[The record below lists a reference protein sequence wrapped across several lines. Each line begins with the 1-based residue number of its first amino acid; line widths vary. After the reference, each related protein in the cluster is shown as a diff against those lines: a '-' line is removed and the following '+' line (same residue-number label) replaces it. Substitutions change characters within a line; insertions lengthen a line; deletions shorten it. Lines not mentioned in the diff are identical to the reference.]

1 MTKAIEKVRSPKG
14 VFEWV
19 FIDGEGKE
27 NLSGNMKFTMNIVM
41 EAEAAKPF
49 TDQIDAF
56 WEANKPPGFKKDPKS
71 LGYKP
76 HAIKNQETE
85 EYEPTGKVLFVFS
98 TDTMWPE
105 KGDEPA
111 KKKHI
116 QVYNAKA
123 NKISLNG
130 KKIGN
135 GSEGYVAGAMD
146 IYSTKA
152 KEAGVTLY
160 LNGVQLTKFV
170 EFAMDDGFDA
180 EDGYMGEDEET
191 GFEQVAG
198 NESAPAKP
206 RL

>member
-1 MTKAIEKVRSPKG
+1 MANAIEKVRSPKG
-14 VFEWV
+14 EFEWV

-27 NLSGNMKFTMNIVM
+27 NLSGNMKYTMNIVM
-41 EAEAAKPF
+41 DAEAAKPF

-56 WEANKPPGFKKDPKS
+56 WAENKPQGFKKDPKS

-76 HAIKNQETE
+76 HTVKNKETD
-85 EYEPTGKVLFVFS
+85 EYEETGKVLFIFS
-98 TDTMWPE
+98 TDTMWPA

-111 KKKHI
+111 KKKVI

-135 GSEGYVAGAMD
+135 GSEGYVSGAMG

-160 LNGVQLTKFV
+160 LNAVQLTKFV
-170 EFAMDDGFDA
+170 EFSTDAGFDA
-180 EDGYMGEDEET
+180 EDGYTGEDAET
-191 GFEQVAG
+191 GFEQQDD
-198 NESAPAKP
+198 NTPAKP

>member
-1 MTKAIEKVRSPKG
+1 MTKVIEKVRSPKG

-27 NLSGNMKFTMNIVM
+27 NLSGKMKYTMNIVM
-41 EAEAAKPF
+41 DAETAQPF
-49 TDQIDAF
+49 CDQIDAF
-56 WEANKPPGFKKDPKS
+56 WAENKPQGFKKDPKS

-76 HAIKNQETE
+76 HAIKNQETD

-98 TDTMWPE
+98 TDTMWPA

-111 KKKHI
+111 KKKVI

-170 EFAMDDGFDA
+170 EFSMDDGFDA
-180 EDGYMGEDEET
+180 EEGYMGEDKET
-191 GFEQVAG
+191 GFEQQPEG
-198 NESAPAKP
+198 ENTLAKP